1 MSERRER
8 LHPAKAGALTLALG
22 IVALAGTGVAVVRTA
37 ISDANAPGL
46 QYSALTSELNLAL
59 RSAPADD
66 LLRVDTAV
74 VELAGRRETYD
85 TLVVIA
91 DTTRFPAFR
100 EGGFLADQVALF
112 NRYQNWR
119 VEVGHQRAEWFDSL
133 SMYNPSVFRTGRAE
147 DGRAIPLRSAS
158 TYAMRVTSPFEELW
172 RGRVIAREFQE
183 SPGLVGQ
190 SSALSLARTSDSLG
204 SAASVPC
211 RTDRSG
217 STIRFF
223 CVSREGRPQ
232 LSLRLASH
240 EDAATARAGWSPT
253 GYPFRYDGR
262 PLRAGDTVSVVDGGI
277 VALAGVMPSIFSRIE
292 TGLLSGTQW
301 INGRVQRVTSGPEV
315 LHFLSGLG
323 ARTAAQN
330 ARGGG
335 DVRLQLSIDA
345 ALSQEL
351 ADSLATFTRGLPLD
365 FAAVLLADAKTG
377 EIRGLGE
384 HGARTDPDESW
395 FLRPVNVGS
404 AIKPIL
410 ATAILS
416 ERPELASLEIHPEA
430 TVDQIFGYKVG
441 GFASDT
447 HGCPA
452 QQWIDLAYFI
462 RCSNNQFA
470 AAITLAGIADAT
482 PAGFLRLVP
491 GNTEPFRLAGKDYSA
506 LRPSIPMRGGRV
518 PKDWLTGSALSN
530 GLLRVFNVDADVAV
544 ADARARNDGVW
555 RGLRFSNGIAARPAS
570 AISPEVSRP
579 SLVARGTNGT
589 GTGLLATY
597 AYGGWGNQWTM
608 FDLTQA
614 FDRIVTDRRVVL
626 SFAAGGTEGEADP
639 TNEDETSG
647 ESLKLSGKAWY
658 RTLTTALSGVAE
670 SGTAAGLSDSWR
682 SALGNSMTVYAKTGT
697 LNETDDKL
705 YLKTL
710 VFAVGRKDDS
720 ADAALGCGMV
730 GTIYFRLKSL
740 PQDAT
745 TVPPLATTFAT
756 RVLGPMMARYWS
768 QLRPCPVTRKQA
780 DD

>member
-8 LHPAKAGALTLALG
+8 LHPAKAGALTLALS

-46 QYSALTSELNLAL
+46 QYGALTSELNLAL

-66 LLRVDTAV
+66 LLRVDTETV
-74 VELAGRRETYD
+74 TLNGQRESLD
-85 TLVVIA
+85 TLVIIA
-91 DTTRFPAFR
+91 DTVRFPAFR

-119 VEVGHQRAEWFDSL
+119 VEVGRQRAEWFDSL
-133 SMYNPSVFRTGRAE
+133 AMFNPSVFRTGRDE
-147 DGRAIPLRSAS
+147 DGHAIPLRSAS

-183 SPGLVGQ
+183 APGLVGQ
-190 SSALSLARTSDSLG
+190 SSALSLARASDSSG
-204 SAASVPC
+204 TPTVPC

-217 STIRFF
+217 ATIRFF

-232 LSLRLASH
+232 LSLRLASR
-240 EDAATARAGWSPT
+240 EDAAMARAGWSPT

-262 PLRAGDTVSVVDGGI
+262 PLRAGDTIPVVDGGI
-277 VALAGVMPSIFSRIE
+277 VALAGVAPSVFSRIE

-330 ARGGG
+330 SRGGG

-345 ALSQEL
+345 AMSEEL
-351 ADSLATFTRGLPLD
+351 ADSLSTFSNGLPLD

-377 EIRGLGE
+377 EIRALGA
-384 HGARTDPDESW
+384 HGTRTDPDESW

-430 TVDQIFGYKVG
+430 TVDQLFGYKVG
-441 GFASDT
+441 GFASDA

-452 QQWIDLAYFI
+452 VQWVDLSYFI

-470 AAITLAGIADAT
+470 AAMTLAGVADAT

-491 GNTEPFRLAGKDYSA
+491 GNTEPFRLGGKEYST

-518 PKDWLTGSALSN
+518 PRDWLTGSALSN
-530 GLLRVFNVDADVAV
+530 GLLRVFNVDADVTV
-544 ADARARNDGVW
+544 ADARSRNDGVW
-555 RGLRFSNGIAARPAS
+555 RGLRFSNGIAARPAA

-626 SFAAGGTEGEADP
+626 SFASGGTQGDADP
-639 TNEDETSG
+639 TNEAELSG
-647 ESLKLSGKAWY
+647 EPLKLSGKAWY
-658 RTLTTALSGVAE
+658 RTLTGALGAVAE
-670 SGTAAGLSDSWR
+670 SGTAAGLAESWR
-682 SALGNSMTVYAKTGT
+682 SALGSPLTVYAKTGT

-710 VFAVGRKDDS
+710 VFAVGRKDDRS
-720 ADAALGCGMV
+720 DAALGCGLV
-730 GTIYFRLKSL
+730 GTVYFRLKAL

-756 RVLGPMMARYWS
+756 RVLGPMMSRYWA
-768 QLRPCPVTRKQA
+768 QLKPCPVQKKEA
-780 DD
+780 D

>member
-8 LHPAKAGALTLALG
+8 LHPATAGALTLALG
-22 IVALAGTGVAVVRTA
+22 ILLLAGTGVAVVRTA

-46 QYSALTSELNLAL
+46 QYGALTSELNLAL

-74 VELAGRRETYD
+74 VQLGSARESFD
-85 TLVVIA
+85 TLVIIA
-91 DTTRFPAFR
+91 DTIRFPAFR

-133 SMYNPSVFRTGRAE
+133 AMYNPSVFRTGRDE
-147 DGRAIPLRSAS
+147 DGHAIPLRSVS

-183 SPGLVGQ
+183 APGLVGQ
-190 SSALSLARTSDSLG
+190 ASALALDRPSDSSG
-204 SAASVPC
+204 AASPC

-217 STIRFF
+217 ATIKFY

-232 LSLRLASH
+232 LSLRLASR
-240 EDAATARAGWSPT
+240 EDGATARAGWSPT

-277 VALAGVMPSIFSRIE
+277 VALAGVAPSVFSRIE

-301 INGRVQRVTSGPEV
+301 INGRVQRVTSGPNV

-351 ADSLATFTRGLPLD
+351 ADSLAAFTHGLPLD

-384 HGARTDPDESW
+384 HGTRTDPDESW

-430 TVDQIFGYKVG
+430 KVEQVFGYKVG

-447 HGCPA
+447 HGCAA

-470 AAITLAGIADAT
+470 AAMALAGVADAT

-491 GNTEPFRLAGKDYSA
+491 GNTEPYRLGGKEYAS

-530 GLLRVFNVDADVAV
+530 GLLRVFNVDADVTV
-544 ADARARNDGVW
+544 ADARSRNEGVW
-555 RGLRFSNGIAARPAS
+555 RGLRFSNGIAARPAT

-597 AYGGWGNQWTM
+597 AYGGWGNQWTI

-614 FDRIVTDRRVVL
+614 FDRILTDRRVVL
-626 SFAAGGTEGEADP
+626 SFASGGSQGEMDP

-647 ESLKLSGKAWY
+647 EPLKLSGKAWY
-658 RTLTTALSGVAE
+658 RTLTGALAGVAE
-670 SGTAAGLSDSWR
+670 SGTAAGLADSWR
-682 SALGNSMTVYAKTGT
+682 STLGNQLSVYAKTGT

-705 YLKTL
+705 FLKTL
-710 VFAVGRKDDS
+710 VFAIGRRDDR

-730 GTIYFRLKSL
+730 GTVYFRLKSL

-745 TVPPLATTFAT
+745 VVPPLATTFAT
-756 RVLGPMMARYWS
+756 RVLGPMMSRYWS
-768 QLRPCPVTRKQA
+768 QLKPCPTPRREA
-780 DD
+780 D